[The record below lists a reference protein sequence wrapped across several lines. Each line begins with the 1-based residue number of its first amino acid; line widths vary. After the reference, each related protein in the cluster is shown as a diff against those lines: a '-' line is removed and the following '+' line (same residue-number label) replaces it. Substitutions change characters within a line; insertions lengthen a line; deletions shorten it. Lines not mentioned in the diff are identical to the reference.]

1 MPRGAAKTIKK
12 AVLDPSRL
20 DLDKAAIDLTIEE
33 ITDGFKDL
41 KPLQLKEI
49 NAETPPTPYYD
60 VDESV
65 VWKDAVPKGKMLEA
79 TIRQVCALFNLKS
92 EISSWTVRYYPP
104 PTTIDKK
111 KSIIIPR
118 ADMSTIARAVI
129 VIGSGEVINMF
140 SKVGGTMVQS
150 KLETYN
156 RRCYF
161 LKFGVCSGIG
171 MSMTNGEYD
180 EIPPKS
186 GGHRKKVIRKQVLQ
200 RHVFVLDG
208 RGNADVISSMWKKKE
223 DSAAEVMG
231 AGIAVPEDPL
241 TVARKM
247 AEKKRL
253 AAAVA
258 VTADADEED
267 AELDGGV
274 GAPVPVP
281 VEEHWHSSDMHQVVG
296 HAVRDVSHSTL
307 PIDGTDGTGS
317 TPL

>member
-1 MPRGAAKTIKK
+1 MPRGAATTIKK

-20 DLDKAAIDLTIEE
+20 DLDKAAIDLTTEE
-33 ITDGFKDL
+33 VTEGFKEL
-41 KPLQLKEI
+41 KPIQLKELT
-49 NAETPPTPYYD
+49 ADTPPTPYYD
-60 VDESV
+60 VDESI
-65 VWKDAVPKGKMLEA
+65 VWKDAVPKGKMLDA
-79 TIRQVCALFNLKS
+79 TIRQVCALFNLKT

-118 ADMSTIARAVI
+118 ADISTIARAVV
-129 VIGSGEVINMF
+129 VIGSREVLNIF
-140 SKVGGTMVQS
+140 SKVGGTMAQN
-150 KLETYN
+150 KLETYD
-156 RRCYF
+156 RRCYL

-171 MSMTNGEYD
+171 ISMTNGEYD
-180 EIPPKS
+180 EIPPRD
-186 GGHRKKVIRKQVLQ
+186 GGHRKKVIKKQVLQ

-208 RGNADVISSMWKKKE
+208 RGNADVISSMLKKKE
-223 DSAAEVMG
+223 ETAAEVTE
-231 AGIAVPEDPL
+231 AGMAVPEDPL

-258 VTADADEED
+258 VTADADAED

-274 GAPVPVP
+274 GAPVPAP